1 MKIKQPMRLIITKT
15 NKTIKNIKKI
25 RIMNSKYYIT
35 ILFLL
40 VTTNFAFSQIDKQV
54 NVVKEY
60 TPIISDAYR
69 ISTLPRIKDT
79 TKAPKHTFSYNIES
93 QPFNVKFK
101 LKPINSAKMVG
112 EPLKKLYS
120 TNIRLGFGNYLT
132 PYLELNYNTLRS
144 KGQLVAVN
152 LKHISSY
159 GKIKMNDGE
168 KVYAGFSNTQ
178 AKLYGKKIL
187 KHQKFVAGSMFIKN
201 ITYGYYGYDDNDTT
215 LNSSDKKLNKNE
227 IEKQDLKIIGV
238 SAKIKSINRSKSKLN
253 YDLNLKNIFLQET
266 SKIYSNNLDFYG
278 NLNNYYKKEII
289 GVDYGINYINTNTK
303 TDTINNTII
312 RIKPYLN
319 KTTDTWRIIAGLDF
333 NADVNPSTDPRFHF
347 YPMVDIKY
355 NVFDEALIPYL
366 GVFGTIENNNY
377 QKIIF
382 ENPYILNDLNVK
394 NTDNVLSLYL
404 GVKGKLSSNFS
415 YNFKTTYKVYEDMYF
430 YINHPVVEPDS
441 VFPLTTSFTNK
452 FDVVYDNVS
461 LIDLYGE
468 LNWEKSKKL
477 SFLLFGHY
485 YEYSMGNLA
494 YAWHKPQYNLTFST
508 KYNMQNKIVTNLD
521 VFAIGKQYAVKSIE
535 YKTKTK
541 KVYSA
546 KELDGFI
553 DVNLSFEYRY
563 TKILSV
569 FLKFN
574 NILSQKYYRYNYYPT
589 QGFNV
594 LAGFSYSL

>member
-1 MKIKQPMRLIITKT
+1 
-15 NKTIKNIKKI
+15 
-25 RIMNSKYYIT
+25 MNRKYYIT
-35 ILFLL
+35 ILILL
-40 VTTNFAFSQIDKQV
+40 VTTSIALSQINKQV

-60 TPIISDAYR
+60 TPVISDAYR
-69 ISTLPRIKDT
+69 IGTLPKIKDT
-79 TKAPKHTFSYNIES
+79 TKISKHIFSYNIES
-93 QPFNVKFK
+93 QPFNVNFK
-101 LKPINSAKMVG
+101 LKPIKSAKMVG
-112 EPLKKLYS
+112 EPLKKLYT

-132 PYLELNYNTLRS
+132 PYFELNYNSLRS
-144 KGQLVAVN
+144 KDQLIAIN

-159 GKIKMNDGE
+159 GKIKMADE
-168 KVYAGFSNTQ
+168 QKVYAGFSNSQ
-178 AKLYGKKIL
+178 VKLYGKKIL
-187 KHQKFVAGSMFIKN
+187 KHQKIVSGSMLVKN
-201 ITYGYYGYDDNDTT
+201 LIYGYYGYDDKDTSI
-215 LNSSDKKLNKNE
+215 LLSDKKLKKEE
-227 IEKQDLKIIGV
+227 IETQNLKILGV
-238 SAKIKSINRSKSKLN
+238 SAKIKSINRSKSQLN
-253 YDLNLKNIFLQET
+253 YDLNFKNTFLQET
-266 SKIYSNNLDFYG
+266 SKIYSNNLDLYG
-278 NLNNYYKKEII
+278 NINNYYKKEII
-289 GVDYGINYINTNTK
+289 GVDYEINYINTNLK

-319 KTTDTWRIIAGLDF
+319 KTTDTWRIIAGLNF
-333 NADVNPSTDPRFHF
+333 NADVNPPADPDFHF

-366 GVFGTIENNNY
+366 GVFGTVENNNY

-382 ENPYILNDLNVK
+382 ENPYITNDLNVK

-430 YINHPVVEPDS
+430 YINHFETQPDS
-441 VFPLTTSFTNK
+441 ANPVITTFTNK
-452 FDVVYDNVS
+452 FDVVYDNIS

-494 YAWHKPQYNLTFST
+494 QAWHKPQYNITFST
-508 KYNMQNKIVTNLD
+508 KYNIQNKIVAGID
-521 VFAIGKQYAVKSIE
+521 VFAIGKQYAVKSVE
-535 YKTKTK
+535 YKSVTQ
-541 KVYSA
+541 KVYNA

-553 DVNLSFEYRY
+553 DLNLSFEYRY
-563 TKILSV
+563 TKILST

-574 NILSQKYYRYNYYPT
+574 NILSQKYYKYNYYPT

-594 LAGFSYSL
+594 LVGLSYSL